1 LKIEDKDLTR
11 TAGNNV
17 PFPPPLAFI
26 VGMALGFALQ
36 LFLPARVVTSPR
48 GERNL
53 VLLASGLLSVSASL
67 VIASVISFRRA
78 RTTHSF
84 SVASTSLIVR
94 GPFRISRNPLY
105 LAGLLFHAGVSLL
118 ANALWPLMLLVP
130 AIALVNTLIKREE
143 TYLTKR
149 FGREYDAY
157 RDRVRRWI

>member
-1 LKIEDKDLTR
+1 MQSEDKNPIG
-11 TAGNNV
+11 TAGNSV

-36 LFLPARVVTSPR
+36 LLIPARVVTSPR
-48 GERNL
+48 GEHNL
-53 VLLASGLLSVSASL
+53 VLLAAGLLSVSTGL

-78 RTTHSF
+78 RTTHTF

-118 ANALWPLMLLVP
+118 ANALWPLLLLIP

-143 TYLTKR
+143 AYLTRR

-157 RDRVRRWI
+157 RNRVRRWI